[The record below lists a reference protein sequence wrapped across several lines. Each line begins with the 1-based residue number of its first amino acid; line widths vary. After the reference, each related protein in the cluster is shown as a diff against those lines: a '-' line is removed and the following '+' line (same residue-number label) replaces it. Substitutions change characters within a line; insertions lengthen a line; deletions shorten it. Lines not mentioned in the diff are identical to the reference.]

1 MVWTLNGRLESS
13 TGENVSLAECR
24 VEVFFDRYRT
34 TEVREPAGP
43 AGPGRALDLGARR
56 RDRPMVVGGTIG
68 PAAVPVRDRVST
80 HTGASGDFALD
91 LPDKTELASKTLDY
105 VVSAPS
111 GETIAQGSF
120 NADRVKDLLR
130 ITVRR
135 VERIPLIPSKT
146 PEQPKTR
153 RITGKVI
160 ERNGKTLPPNLQ
172 VLLFSR
178 KRGEKA
184 SKVVGEDVP
193 ILVTRADASGY
204 FAGEAPN
211 EEYERVAALVA
222 GIAEEIPVALVKGRL
237 PDPVFLMIQLPD
249 VTVPVPTKGD
259 CHCEDATAPPRTP
272 THVDIDNAPETYS
285 TDLGTGQ
292 CIRFNTPN
300 RAIEEFDFYSVVR
313 TTEPDIRGVV
323 GGTTSRWSVGPRGAQ
338 SIAAEPAAEAA
349 RAEAAA
355 KAAEAA
361 AATAASAAA
370 EAERA
375 AKGAEISAKA
385 MAEAAAATK
394 VPSDQV
400 MADTLDAIAKT
411 QRQTARLRA
420 DQAMSAA
427 AAAATARA
435 EAESAKMRAETAARL
450 QSDAESARAAAAAR
464 DAAQAARRAGMNKPA
479 GRARLDKNNP
489 VDWDFTP
496 TFYEAATIAHG
507 HLLHFKQ
514 VWYADGYSLGDL
526 LYSLPLAPGQKK
538 LISVVDWERRERA
551 ERVESTVGSEA
562 LNAMLAR
569 DRDLGEVVT
578 GTLTESSRGGSR
590 NTTAGVGVGTG
601 AAGNGSYQ
609 GFNFGALLGISGGYG
624 ESNSDAWMDS
634 ARNLSS
640 NSLQTLRDRTLQS
653 ASAVRSLRASVVQT
667 VSQGEAVRATTEVV
681 ANHNHCHALTIQY
694 FEVLRH
700 LKLTHELTD
709 VQECLFVPFPMEDFD
724 LTKILR
730 WRQALQT
737 YLQRRELADAFDATR
752 RVQTAWSEVDFPV
765 GQYADEMMTS
775 LAGELTLTVLIPL
788 PPFPERPRQRPE
800 DSAADFAKA
809 TADAVNPTTGPMGVL
824 LAIFTGGASLVAG
837 ATTSAAIDA
846 AKAGAQGA
854 RALADEMYPL
864 TPQERYE
871 KFHHD
876 VVPGVV
882 QGFVDQL
889 ELWALVGS
897 TEMRIGSADFTLV
910 SEYSPATPLVV
921 AVRASAVSGG
931 RRSELTQL
939 TIRSAH
945 GLPSGCRAIVNSATI
960 RYRTKTFEH
969 ALLDDR
975 RVNDDIDMPKALP
988 VFTNLYDFSIQQVGT
1003 GQGATLYTPTD
1014 AWEQRSPRTED
1025 RRLAFELV
1033 EHLNDNIE
1041 FYHHAIWWTMDP
1053 NRRYMLLDGYLAP
1066 GSKDRS
1072 VASVVENR
1080 LIGIVGNSLVMPVA
1094 RGNHL
1099 DPRFR
1104 ADTPDVAARLLDSY
1118 KLYSPVPPT
1127 RISLP
1132 TRGVFAEAVMGSCNA
1147 CEEIDDSK
1155 YWRWEESPIDEPP
1168 TIEPSST
1175 GTRRV
1180 EPTGL
1185 QPTALPTPIVS
1196 IQNAPSVPDPAGVR
1210 AVLDTIS
1217 KQSFAD
1223 ITGLAGTQANAAAAY
1238 SQALDTAYKFG
1249 KEASTLAQQ
1258 ASMQKNIDRTMGA
1271 INKAEDGQK
1280 IDSADAKS
1288 LRVSALKKMVGDGD
1302 SGDGTERVKKN
1313 LEIVDEAA
1321 KRGSI
1326 LKGKAQEV
1334 SGSIVESLVE
1344 PDVANRAQKSA
1355 NADLMKQLDLG
1366 GASEADFSADGG
1378 GKFMFAGYSPRQS
1391 PSRSQL
1397 RPLKTGQDAVETAV
1411 RLLQTATVAE
1421 FETGMGPV
1429 RMVPGSIWNN
1439 KRMLVSVDS
1448 VYTRYLEDDKLFEIP
1463 TSQFL
1468 RDEWFSAFGRG
1479 LSSAKPFVEFAN
1491 LEIKFLA
1498 GLFVPWY
1505 LLLGATAVDVGLK
1518 YRANKATYNVLISKS
1533 QKLVEALNDLRKSNP
1548 QLFWSLARTAATD
1561 GVLNIPEAFS
1571 KEDVAFF
1578 IGRVLRSIPE
1588 AGEAGL
1594 KVGLVVVGKSLLKVS
1609 LILGG
1614 LHYPAGGA
1622 IALKREAEQKAA
1634 ELGQSLRA
1642 DGVNI
1647 DAEQLKALIE
1657 EGGKADSKETLEDLA
1672 QDIEDLM
1679 PLLNQF
1685 SGIMTGPTPVPTNDE
1700 I

>member
-1 MVWTLNGRLESS
+1 MTWTLNGRIESS

-24 VEVFFDRYRT
+24 VDVFFDRYRT
-34 TEVREPAGP
+34 TDLPEYAVPAKP
-43 AGPGRALDLGARR
+43 ERALGRGAMR
-56 RDRPMVVGGTIG
+56 RDRPVVEGGTIAL
-68 PAAVPVRDRVST
+68 AAVSVSDQVST
-80 HTGASGDFALD
+80 YTDASGDFAVD
-91 LPDKTELASKTLDY
+91 LPDKTELANKTLEY

-111 GETIAQGSF
+111 GVTVAQGSF

-130 ITVRR
+130 IAVRR
-135 VERIPLIPSKT
+135 VERIPLVPLKT
-146 PEQPKTR
+146 PDEPKTR

-160 ERNGKTLPPNLQ
+160 ERNGRALPPNLQ

-184 SKVVGEDVP
+184 SKVVGEDAP
-193 ILVTRADASGY
+193 ILVARADASGY
-204 FAGEAPN
+204 FAGDVPN
-211 EEYERVAALVA
+211 EEFERVAGLVA
-222 GIAEEIPVALVKGRL
+222 GFADEIPVALAKGRL
-237 PDPVFLMIQLPD
+237 PDPVFLMVQFSD
-249 VTVPVPTKGD
+249 VTLPVPTKDD
-259 CHCEDATAPPRTP
+259 CHCEDAKAAPRTP
-272 THVDIDNAPETYS
+272 THDDIDNAPETYS

-292 CIRFNTPN
+292 CIRFNKPN

-323 GGTTSRWSVGPRGAQ
+323 GGTTSRWSTGPREVA

-361 AATAASAAA
+361 AATAASQAEKAEANAVAA
-370 EAERA
+370 EN
-375 AKGAEISAKA
+375 SAKVLA
-385 MAEAAAATK
+385 DQAAATSSPTDK
-394 VPSDQV
+394 AR
-400 MADTLDAIAKT
+400 ADEYERLAKFY
-411 QRQTARLRA
+411 RQTARIKA
-420 DQAMSAA
+420 DEATSAA
-427 AAAATARA
+427 TAAASARA
-435 EAESAKMRAETAARL
+435 EAESAKMRAETAAGL
-450 QSDAESARAAAAAR
+450 QADAESARAAAAAR

-551 ERVESTVGSEA
+551 ERVETTIGSEA
-562 LNAMLAR
+562 LNALIAR

-590 NTTAGVGVGTG
+590 NTTAGIGVGTG

-624 ESNSDAWMDS
+624 ESNSAAWMDS

-640 NSLQTLRDRTLQS
+640 TSLQTLRDRTLQS

-667 VSQGEAVRATTEVV
+667 VSQGETVRATTEVV

-765 GQYADEMMTS
+765 GQYADEMITS

-788 PPFPERPRQRPE
+788 PPFPERPKQRPE

-809 TADAVNPTTGPMGVL
+809 TADAVNPTTGPLGVF
-824 LAIFTGGASLVAG
+824 LAIFTGGASLAAG
-837 ATTSAAIDA
+837 AATSAAIDA
-846 AKAGAQGA
+846 TKAAAQGA
-854 RALADEMYPL
+854 RGLADEMYSL

-897 TEMRIGSADFTLV
+897 TERRIGSADFTLV
-910 SEYSPATPLVV
+910 SEYAPATPLVV
-921 AVRASAVSGG
+921 TVRASAISGV

-939 TIRSAH
+939 TIKSAS
-945 GLPSGCRAIVNSATI
+945 GLPSGCRAIINTATI

-969 ALLDDR
+969 PLLDDL

-988 VFTNLYDFSIQQVGT
+988 VFTNLFDFSIQQLGI
-1003 GQGATLYTPTD
+1003 GQGATLYTPID

-1099 DPRFR
+1099 DPRFSV
-1104 ADTPDVAARLLDSY
+1104 DTADVAQRLLDSY

-1168 TIEPSST
+1168 AIEPSST
-1175 GTRRV
+1175 STRRV

-1196 IQNAPSVPDPAGVR
+1196 IQNAPSIPDPTGVR
-1210 AVLDTIS
+1210 AALDAIT

-1223 ITGLAGTQANAAAAY
+1223 ITGLAGTQANAAAAF
-1238 SQALDTAYKFG
+1238 SKAMDTALAFG

-1258 ASMQKNIDRTMGA
+1258 AAMTKNIGQTMRA
-1271 INKAEDGQK
+1271 IDKAEGENK
-1280 IDSADAKS
+1280 IDKGDAKQ
-1288 LRVSALKKMVGDGD
+1288 LRTSALKTMTGDAPSD
-1302 SGDGTERVKKN
+1302 PKAASVADRLKVIDDQAASGNITPE
-1313 LEIVDEAA
+1313 EAA
-1321 KRGSI
+1321 QRRAEI
-1326 LKGKAQEV
+1326 MKGLAPEEMTRVQE
-1334 SGSIVESLVE
+1334 SGVATEVMSKIPGESVES
-1344 PDVANRAQKSA
+1344 
-1355 NADLMKQLDLG
+1355 
-1366 GASEADFSADGG
+1366 
-1378 GKFMFAGYSPRQS
+1378 
-1391 PSRSQL
+1391 
-1397 RPLKTGQDAVETAV
+1397 VETGTTKV
-1411 RLLQTATVAE
+1411 TA
-1421 FETGMGPV
+1421 
-1429 RMVPGSIWNN
+1429 RPGSIPG
-1439 KRMLVSVDS
+1439 LVGS
-1448 VYTRYLEDDKLFEIP
+1448 T
-1463 TSQFL
+1463 
-1468 RDEWFSAFGRG
+1468 
-1479 LSSAKPFVEFAN
+1479 
-1491 LEIKFLA
+1491 
-1498 GLFVPWY
+1498 
-1505 LLLGATAVDVGLK
+1505 LLGAAPGAGSPAVVQRAFGIDVSRLNGRVDWDKFVSKSGHSFAFVKATEGTSIVDSRFQENWTTLENAPLIRGAYHFYRFNQDPEEQANLFMATVGNLDHPGDLPPVVDIEWQKDDKGNYVKPNADTLIADIRFWVQRVETRYGRKPIIYTAREFWEEYTDSSNDFNEYPLWVSTIWQKPPKQVSEPELFGGWAAWTFWQVGYDKTIPGVPTPKGFDGVDV
-1518 YRANKATYNVLISKS
+1518 N
-1533 QKLVEALNDLRKSNP
+1533 
-1548 QLFWSLARTAATD
+1548 LFN
-1561 GVLNIPEAFS
+1561 G
-1571 KEDVAFF
+1571 
-1578 IGRVLRSIPE
+1578 
-1588 AGEAGL
+1588 
-1594 KVGLVVVGKSLLKVS
+1594 
-1609 LILGG
+1609 
-1614 LHYPAGGA
+1614 
-1622 IALKREAEQKAA
+1622 
-1634 ELGQSLRA
+1634 
-1642 DGVNI
+1642 
-1647 DAEQLKALIE
+1647 
-1657 EGGKADSKETLEDLA
+1657 TLESLWPLA
-1672 QDIEDLM
+1672 QM
-1679 PLLNQF
+1679 PRPR
-1685 SGIMTGPTPVPTNDE
+1685 G
-1700 I
+1700 